1 MKKFLN
7 NYKSYLITAFIAI
20 TLIVLFMVVKS
31 VYPFGKN
38 VLFLTTDDYS
48 NQYIG
53 YFTII
58 SNMIT
63 SMKMS
68 FFNFNLGIGMPFL
81 NIITTHLSSPIN
93 LLIYV
98 LIKDR
103 LLSANIMIVIK
114 PIFVALSTLY
124 YLNYKHGKKWS
135 NIA

>member
-1 MKKFLN
+1 MKRFLN

-38 VLFLTTDDYS
+38 ILFLTTDDYS

-68 FFNFNLGIGMPFL
+68 FYTFNLGIGMPFL
-81 NIITTHLSSPIN
+81 NIITFPISSVYTFLN
-93 LLIYV
+93 NNV
-98 LIKDR
+98 
-103 LLSANIMIVIK
+103 
-114 PIFVALSTLY
+114 STPL
-124 YLNYKHGKKWS
+124 KQMVFFQ
-135 NIA
+135 